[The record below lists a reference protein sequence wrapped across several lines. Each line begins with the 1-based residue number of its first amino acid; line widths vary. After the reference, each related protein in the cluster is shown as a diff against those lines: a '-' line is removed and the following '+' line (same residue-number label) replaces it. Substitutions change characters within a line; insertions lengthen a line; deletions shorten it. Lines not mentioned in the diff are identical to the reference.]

1 MGLSLGK
8 TNHTGSYFY
17 CNSIFK
23 TLNYK
28 IVGGLYNASNSF
40 FGSGKIMLGKSLIG
54 MQLGAEMKLYRD
66 KLFFQADFFTGQH
79 NLGALIIGGAY
90 YLTDRLIISSG
101 YQIPNMHGSAYKACV
116 IELTYNPKS

>member
-28 IVGGLYNASNSF
+28 IAGGLYNASNSF
-40 FGSGKIMLGKSLIG
+40 FGSGKTMLGKSLIG

-66 KLFFQADFFTGQH
+66 KLFFQADFFYRTTQFRSF
-79 NLGALIIGGAY
+79 NYWWSLLF
-90 YLTDRLIISSG
+90 
-101 YQIPNMHGSAYKACV
+101 N
-116 IELTYNPKS
+116 